1 MNKVKKSV
9 VVAVS
14 LAFLLAP
21 ALAGCAA
28 NAPTVTASPAPVAK
42 TSVDEVVLQMKQQ
55 APAAGTDAALA
66 WEALTGADG
75 EYAAAAS
82 YRAVLDQFGQV
93 EPYSTILAAEL
104 RHVSALTRQLESMGV
119 TVPANPYLGV
129 VAAPEDLQAAAKAWA
144 DGEVLNVA
152 LYDELLAD
160 AQSSNLV
167 RVFTNLRRASQES
180 HLPMFALA
188 AAGDGTLAADQ
199 MSGMQGSGRMHG

>member
-14 LAFLLAP
+14 LGLLLTP
-21 ALAGCAA
+21 ALAGCVA
-28 NAPTVTASPAPVAK
+28 NAPTVTASPTPISK
-42 TSVDEVVLQMKQQ
+42 TTVDEVVLQMKQQ
-55 APAAGTDAALA
+55 APEAGTDAALA

-82 YRAVLDQFGQV
+82 YQAVLDQFGQV

-104 RHVSALTRQLESMGV
+104 RHVNALTRQLEGMGV
-119 TVPANPYLGV
+119 TVPSNPYLGV
-129 VAAPEDLQAAAKAWA
+129 VSAPADLKTAAKAWA
-144 DGEVLNVA
+144 QGEILNVQ
-152 LYDELLAD
+152 LYDELLSEAD
-160 AQSSNLV
+160 STNLV

-180 HLPMFALA
+180 HLPMFELA

-199 MSGMQGSGRMHG
+199 VSGMQGSGGMHG

>member
-9 VVAVS
+9 VVALS
-14 LAFLLAP
+14 LGLLLTP
-21 ALAGCAA
+21 ALAGCVA
-28 NAPTVTASPAPVAK
+28 NESTVTATPNPVTG

-55 APAAGTDAALA
+55 APETGTDAALA

-82 YRAVLDQFGQV
+82 YQAVLDQFGQV

-104 RHVSALTRQLESMGV
+104 RHVSALTRQLEGMGII
-119 TVPANPYLGV
+119 VPSNPYLGV
-129 VAAPEDLQAAAKAWA
+129 VAAPEDLRAAAKAWA

-180 HLPMFALA
+180 HLPMFELA

-199 MSGMQGSGRMHG
+199 MSGMQGSGGMHG